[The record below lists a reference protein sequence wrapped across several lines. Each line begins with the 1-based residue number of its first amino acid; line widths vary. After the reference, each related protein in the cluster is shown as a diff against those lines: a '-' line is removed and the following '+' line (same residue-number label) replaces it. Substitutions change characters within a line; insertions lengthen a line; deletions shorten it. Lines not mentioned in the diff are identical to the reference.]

1 MDLGAEIRA
10 RRADRPA
17 AAPNRTNR
25 PTNRPTSSAVSDA
38 VNHRANRAISGRLNA
53 IRAIAVSRH
62 PRELPIR
69 AIAGFDPV
77 ERRRTDGAFRWRIN
91 GDQTRLDPADQI
103 RRQRAALS
111 ASAQANRRGSVR
123 PELPRLRLNRRHHR
137 KPKRRRPIVGGVR

>member
-17 AAPNRTNR
+17 TARN
-25 PTNRPTSSAVSDA
+25 PTNRLTSSAVSDA
-38 VNHRANRAISGRLNA
+38 VNHRAKRAISRRLNA
-53 IRAIAVSRH
+53 IRAIPVSRH

-77 ERRRTDGAFRWRIN
+77 ERRRTDSAFRWRIS

-103 RRQRAALS
+103 RRQRVALS
-111 ASAQANRRGSVR
+111 ASAQANRRTSVR
-123 PELPRLRLNRRHHR
+123 PELPRLRLNRRHYR
-137 KPKRRRPIVGGVR
+137 KPKRRRPIAGGVR